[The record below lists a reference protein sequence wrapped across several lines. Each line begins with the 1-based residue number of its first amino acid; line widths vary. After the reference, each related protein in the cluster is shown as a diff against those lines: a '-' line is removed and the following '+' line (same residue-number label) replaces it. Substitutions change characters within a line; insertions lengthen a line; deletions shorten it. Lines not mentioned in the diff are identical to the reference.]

1 MSLSGD
7 AVNKS
12 DVMKVL
18 VLHGIKKDALYG
30 KTNLL
35 NEADVLRAMKEVSQ
49 YRAALRDI
57 VESVSEEK
65 P

>member
-1 MSLSGD
+1 MNQ
-7 AVNKS
+7 A

-30 KTNLL
+30 TTNLL
-35 NEADVLRAMKEVSQ
+35 DEVDVLRAMKEVSQ
-49 YRAALRDI
+49 FRAALRDI
-57 VESVSEEK
+57 VELVSKEK